1 MKKIDLLIL
10 FSWIIIGGL
19 LYGSGGTLLW
29 DRSNV
34 RSLYEQK
41 RTSSQSEKALELC
54 YAIQDNDLERLKTTL
69 KEHPESAKALLVCSC
84 YGCEHG
90 NAVYRAPLNDALEL
104 DRTEMVSV
112 LLRYGA
118 PEAKSKPMSTGIGLF
133 NPEDFPKQRLVVSF
147 PDPGHSSQYLSYHQ

>member
-19 LYGSGGTLLW
+19 LYGSGGVLLW

-41 RTSSQSEKALELC
+41 RISEQSEKALELC
-54 YAIQDNDLERLKTTL
+54 YAIQDNDLERLKRAL
-69 KEHPESAKALLVCSC
+69 KEHPDSAKVLLVCSC
-84 YGCEHG
+84 YGCEQG
-90 NAVYRAPLNDALEL
+90 NAVYRAPLNDALQL
-104 DRTEMVSV
+104 DRTELVTA

-118 PEAKSKPMSTGIGLF
+118 PEAKSKRMSTGVALF
-133 NPEDFPKQRLVVSF
+133 NPQDFPEKRTVISF
-147 PDPGHSSQYLSYHQ
+147 PDPGHSTYYSTYHR